1 MTEAPARRALVLS
14 TLAGIVA
21 VAALLYAWRAG
32 SYLEI
37 YYAAAVRS
45 MSMNWHDFVFGAFDP
60 AGTISLDKLPG
71 AFWVQALSVRL
82 FGLHTWTI
90 IMPQVVEG
98 SLTVAVL
105 YRAVRRTN
113 GPAAGLVAA
122 SALVISPAAVT
133 LDRGNI
139 PDTLLV
145 LLIVLAANSAI
156 SALVTGHVRHLVLA
170 GALVG
175 LAFQAKMLEAWFV
188 LPALGLVYLVAGRG
202 GMWRRLLSVG
212 AMTFAA
218 IVVSLSWMAFV
229 TATPASHRPYVD
241 GSHDNSVFQQV
252 FVYNGFGRFDEAT
265 PDQLL
270 SSSIGL
276 NLGNGVSPPPSWNR
290 LLSGA
295 DGRDAGWL
303 VPAALIA
310 LVAGLF
316 SRRKETRLDLV
327 RAGFLLFGA
336 WLVTF
341 FVVFSITSAL
351 NSYYTAALAPPVAG
365 LIGSGVALAWARRD
379 RTAAR
384 LTVAGA
390 TVVTAVYAACLLP
403 SFGTGLP
410 GWLRP
415 LTLALGAAAAL
426 VVVASLWSKRS
437 PELASL
443 AVLLAVAAGGLV
455 PAVASESA
463 AANRLGPFDTP
474 FQPVVVSSYIRHF
487 FGDEETVVKT
497 LPTLEHVRN
506 GARYL
511 MATETSA
518 LAAPFIFYSGLE
530 VLPIGGFTGTIPSPS
545 LHEIEALVRHNVFH
559 LVLQSPTTSDPR
571 LRWIARHCL
580 DVGRRT
586 APSSSGPSLR
596 LAVYYCLDTS

>member
-1 MTEAPARRALVLS
+1 MTDAPARPAWALPA
-14 TLAGIVA
+14 LAGIVA
-21 VAALLYAWRAG
+21 VAAMLCAWRAG

-45 MSMNWHDFVFGAFDP
+45 MSMSWHDFVFGAFDP

-71 AFWVQALSVRL
+71 AFWVQALSVRF
-82 FGLHTWTI
+82 FGLHTWAI

-113 GPAAGLVAA
+113 GAAGGLVAA
-122 SALVISPAAVT
+122 SVLVISPAAVT

-145 LLIVLAANSAI
+145 LLIVLAANSAL
-156 SALVTGHVRHLVLA
+156 SAPVTGHVRHLVLA
-170 GALVG
+170 GVLVG

-212 AMTFAA
+212 AMTFVTVA
-218 IVVSLSWMAFV
+218 VSLSWMAFV
-229 TATPASHRPYVD
+229 TATPASYRPYVD
-241 GSHDNSVFQQV
+241 GSQDNSVFQQV

-276 NLGNGVSPPPSWNR
+276 KLGNGVTPPPSWNR
-290 LLSGA
+290 LLTGA

-316 SRRKETRLDLV
+316 SRRKETRLDVV
-327 RAGFLLFGA
+327 RAGFLLFGT

-341 FVVFSITSAL
+341 FVAFSITSAL
-351 NSYYTAALAPPVAG
+351 NTYYTAALAPGVAG

-379 RTAAR
+379 SAAAR

-390 TVVTAVYAACLLP
+390 TVVTAVYAAWLLP
-403 SFGTGLP
+403 SVGTGLP
-410 GWLRP
+410 GWLRA
-415 LTLALGAAAAL
+415 LTLALGAATAL
-426 VVVASLWSKRS
+426 VLVASLWSRRR
-437 PELASL
+437 PELASV
-443 AVLLAVAAGGLV
+443 AILLAVAAGGLV

-474 FQPVVVSSYIRHF
+474 FQPVVVTSYIRHF
-487 FGDEETVVKT
+487 FGDQETVVKT

-511 MATETSA
+511 MATETAA

-545 LHEIEALVRHNVFH
+545 LRDIVALVRHNVFH
-559 LVLQSPTTSDPR
+559 LVLQAPSTSDPR
-571 LRWIARHCL
+571 LRWIAGHCL